1 MQLYLGV
8 KRSRKQ
14 VNNSTILTNVW
25 FTWSMK
31 KFSFSLYLNEFL
43 KNLLKSLMLQWFC
56 LYSKILKCE
65 IVNFICQQICKILS
79 TTIINLFI
87 AIVVFTLLLPSFPYL
102 QNSLKYFFLWDE
114 MAIFATNWLSLVVV
128 HLSDY

>member
-102 QNSLKYFFLWDE
+102 QSSLKYFFLWDE

>member
-128 HLSDY
+128 HLSDC

>member
-102 QNSLKYFFLWDE
+102 QSSLKYFFLWDE

-128 HLSDY
+128 HLSDC